1 MKKRIQMS
9 VDMSH
14 GTVGLLP
21 GLPAAAQWDCDV
33 LQALL
38 VVGYLTTP
46 PRYRGISLST
56 YWAWLR
62 YGAAISTRR
71 SSLRLR
77 PIWNELDPHQKTIL
91 SDDFGLGFPCHYLV
105 EQHGFEDFADTAYLL
120 DSLLAGVVSHAS
132 RSKRGPSKTPDLIGV
147 DSLGR
152 LHVLEC
158 KGSQTSR
165 AALDDALGRGIAQKS
180 NLSNGSIFA
189 SCMVGG
195 IFVPQDRSAEEAQLV
210 FIDPDPDPALKRL
223 QALDPK
229 VIERAVRRQSFAKAL
244 GTAGLWAAAGGV
256 ASGRVGPAEA
266 DFVRDLE
273 SGELRFNNFDKTEEE
288 TWRKTIEYRSLETDL
303 KDEADRVAYVTRLV
317 IDIPDDVVRRVGSLV
332 GQTGAVG
339 FEDLDAWL
347 AERLVRERTV
357 NIRTLASRT
366 TADGKLI
373 ARRRSVTSAWTM
385 SSAEGEFETASI
397 SVSSGIRFRIERQR
411 FA

>member
-1 MKKRIQMS
+1 MS
-9 VDMSH
+9 VDASY
-14 GTVGLLP
+14 GTTSLLP
-21 GLPAAAQWDCDV
+21 GLPSVAAWNCDV

-62 YGAAISTRR
+62 YGAAISRR
-71 SSLRLR
+71 DPSLRLR

-120 DSLLAGVVSHAS
+120 DSLMAGVVSHAA

-165 AALDDALGRGIAQKS
+165 AALDDALARGISQKS
-180 NLSNGSIFA
+180 NLNNGSLFT

-195 IFVPQDRSAEEAQLV
+195 LFIPQDRSTETAQLV
-210 FIDPDPDPALKRL
+210 FIDPPPDPALQRL
-223 QALDPK
+223 QDFDPR
-229 VIERAVRRQSFAKAL
+229 VIARAVRRQSFAKAL
-244 GTAGLWAAAGGV
+244 GAAGLWAAAGGV

-266 DFVRDLE
+266 DFVRNLK
-273 SGELRFNNFDKTEEE
+273 SGELRFNGFIQSKEQ

-303 KDEADRVAYVTRLV
+303 KNEADRAAFVTRLV
-317 IDIPDDVVRRVGSLV
+317 IDVPDDVINHVGNLV
-332 GQTGAVG
+332 GRNGQMQLD
-339 FEDLDAWL
+339 DLDNWL
-347 AERLVRERTV
+347 DERLQRERKTNV
-357 NIRTLASRT
+357 RSIHAQYSGNQ
-366 TADGKLI
+366 KLVLRKRKV
-373 ARRRSVTSAWTM
+373 ASAWTM
-385 SSAEGEFETASI
+385 SSSDSNGEAASI
-397 SVSSGIRFRIERQR
+397 SVSSGIRLQIERKR